1 MAGVEPA
8 SVDHDFPQKINDDD
22 LQHLGIDE
30 HSSQADFKAAVNRV
44 LRELGKQQTEQS
56 ESLLRLY
63 YLLIEI
69 QTLESKRQ
77 PSRVP
82 FGVWAWQN
90 LSPVVVDQLMCAE
103 FKIPTANDAPGYDDV
118 QQSKVEEGKERQKK
132 VQKDEQKEIRTAT
145 VREKDLAQRA
155 NRSLFWSVVYP
166 RAISVYLAKTKQP
179 QDRYVVF
186 GRSNRTRPLRDHQ
199 VPPLKLQHLTTAFQE
214 QRRANRVVLHHPDS
228 PQGVYAGQAAPQC
241 RPKRKGRRK
250 STRLATVT
258 EALAAPVPTVPPA
271 EPTSPAGGGSTL
283 FVSGRP
289 RESESPSVVSI
300 GRRAS
305 AESLT
310 SPYDWDLRSALSG
323 SSLQSLSPYPDS
335 YSSTG
340 RCSPESASSLFHP
353 EHPALWPNISGYQTP
368 RSILPDP
375 EGYSW
380 LKGQDNNNRTATSTI
395 MTPSKPASLP
405 ARPSPT
411 DDAIHAHTH
420 DSDKENEALSSI
432 TSQEPAQVT
441 CTNTMPH
448 EDLDGSMDLDMD
460 LNHSHIANTSMD
472 TKSDGTRSVDDLVG
486 EMITTTTKRSNLR
499 RSNAAVGTSRKR
511 KGEVERDGAS
521 YSTPRPPTKKSK
533 VLGAD
538 TTDKKGVEAA
548 GFASSP
554 VVDSPRPGDDHEND
568 ASSDVPRGALR
579 QRDHTE
585 NAAIS
590 SHHQYGLLD
599 DTHSLTSPVPTRT
612 LISKTKHK
620 RPASMAATDPP
631 SSSSQQTSLPTSNAL
646 HQQAANNNHR
656 RPHSSIPGLK
666 HPRDSP
672 SSPAY
677 IGSARN
683 MPIAINDGPDLSV
696 VSGRAASHAYDH
708 LQEIINSLP
717 QLEPGRWLGD
727 VIINRTLNR
736 LASDKVGI
744 VSSFAT
750 AVPDGSR
757 VFRQFPADKEMY
769 LIPECVSNHWRLWCW
784 SPGTKHL
791 DLFDS
796 LGRSSV
802 GNGTED
808 QDVVVDDVENL
819 PATTGEADR
828 VLRLLRNVYARATR
842 QGDGDCSSPLSLPL
856 PPEIEGVTVRAMP
869 CARQPN
875 TDDCGLWTITF
886 ATNLSTGIDAVVSV
900 PNENTDMVSRDE
912 VRRSLLAADMSV
924 LPYLAATVTRTEL
937 RGMYC
942 SLLGGQRQAC
952 YSPLQRGRS
961 GMFSTAARAHAE
973 QLYRSELALVSQA
986 TFAERAQ
993 SLHDYHIKQVQE
1005 ALMASDK
1012 ARSWVAAVS
1021 QLRQCATMISLLEE
1035 GEESVTGSASDG
1047 LRSSVCLKE
1056 DALPRAEHSLKS
1068 ARERA
1073 RQSWANCVGL
1083 IIIFRRLGAK
1093 VSMFSAGS
1101 AA

>member
-1 MAGVEPA
+1 M
-8 SVDHDFPQKINDDD
+8 
-22 LQHLGIDE
+22 
-30 HSSQADFKAAVNRV
+30 
-44 LRELGKQQTEQS
+44 
-56 ESLLRLY
+56 
-63 YLLIEI
+63 
-69 QTLESKRQ
+69 
-77 PSRVP
+77 
-82 FGVWAWQN
+82 
-90 LSPVVVDQLMCAE
+90 
-103 FKIPTANDAPGYDDV
+103 
-118 QQSKVEEGKERQKK
+118 
-132 VQKDEQKEIRTAT
+132 
-145 VREKDLAQRA
+145 
-155 NRSLFWSVVYP
+155 
-166 RAISVYLAKTKQP
+166 
-179 QDRYVVF
+179 
-186 GRSNRTRPLRDHQ
+186 
-199 VPPLKLQHLTTAFQE
+199 
-214 QRRANRVVLHHPDS
+214 
-228 PQGVYAGQAAPQC
+228 
-241 RPKRKGRRK
+241 
-250 STRLATVT
+250 
-258 EALAAPVPTVPPA
+258 
-271 EPTSPAGGGSTL
+271 
-283 FVSGRP
+283 SGRP
-289 RESESPSVVSI
+289 RESETPSVVSI

-368 RSILPDP
+368 RSKLPDP

-380 LKGQDNNNRTATSTI
+380 LKGQDNNNRTTTSTI

-411 DDAIHAHTH
+411 EDAIHAHTH
-420 DSDKENEALSSI
+420 DSDKENEALSSV

-448 EDLDGSMDLDMD
+448 EDSDGFMDFDMDLD
-460 LNHSHIANTSMD
+460 HSHIANTSMD

-486 EMITTTTKRSNLR
+486 EMITTTTKRSSLR
-499 RSNAAVGTSRKR
+499 RSNAAVGTSSKR
-511 KGEVERDGAS
+511 KGEVERDGAT

-533 VLGAD
+533 VLSAD
-538 TTDKKGVEAA
+538 TTDKKGVKAA
-548 GFASSP
+548 DFASSP

-579 QRDHTE
+579 QRDHIE

-612 LISKTKHK
+612 LTSKTKHK

-631 SSSSQQTSLPTSNAL
+631 SSSQQTSLPTSNAL

-656 RPHSSIPGLK
+656 RPQSSIPGLK

-683 MPIAINDGPDLSV
+683 MPIEISDGPDLSV

-727 VIINRTLNR
+727 VIINRTLKR

-784 SPGTKHL
+784 SPGTKNL

-808 QDVVVDDVENL
+808 QNVVVDDVENL

-1021 QLRQCATMISLLEE
+1021 QLRQCATMISLLEDS
-1035 GEESVTGSASDG
+1035 EEPVTGSASDE

-1056 DALPRAEHSLKS
+1056 DALPRAEHSLKC

-1073 RQSWANCVGL
+1073 RQSWANCVAL

-1093 VSMFSAGS
+1093 ASMFSAR
-1101 AA
+1101 